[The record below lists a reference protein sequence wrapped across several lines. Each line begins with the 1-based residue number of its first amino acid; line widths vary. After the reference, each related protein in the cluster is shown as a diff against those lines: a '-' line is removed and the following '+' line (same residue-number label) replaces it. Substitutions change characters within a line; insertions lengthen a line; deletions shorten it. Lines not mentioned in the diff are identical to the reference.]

1 MKLDAHY
8 GMLPLGA
15 FEHCGDKRIKPQGG
29 GGFIGDI
36 VGGAVD
42 IVGDVVGGVGDVVG
56 DAVDVVKDAGSW
68 VDDKVNEEI
77 PGGWYTVAAATGAYY
92 APEIAAAMGT
102 EAGAAGAA
110 TAAETAGAAEA
121 ASAAGSGFGLNPAST
136 GGFGLG
142 TSTAGTGINT
152 GALGGMEW
160 LGGAGTLAEGTAGLT
175 AGQIANAGMAG
186 SIGSNASSGLG
197 YLGGAS
203 SLPTGTAG
211 ITGVTST
218 PILDGITDTAKKTAD
233 LLSGGQPQSGNT
245 AYLLAKGLSGG
256 QESSPIG
263 YNMNQ
268 SPFTFTAQQPIQG
281 AYNQQTSPLNISD
294 QTKNLANLLR
304 NI

>member
-42 IVGDVVGGVGDVVG
+42 IVGDVVGGVGDVVSG
-56 DAVDVVKDAGSW
+56 AVDVVKDAGSW

-77 PGGWYTVAAATGAYY
+77 PGGWYTVAAVTGAT
-92 APEIAAAMGT
+92 MGMPT
-102 EAGAAGAA
+102 DLGLSEAGAA
-110 TAAETAGAAEA
+110 TAGAETAG
-121 ASAAGSGFGLNPAST
+121 AAGSGFGLNPAST
-136 GGFGLG
+136 GGFGLS

-152 GALGGMEW
+152 GVLGGMEY
-160 LGGAGTLAEGTAGLT
+160 LGGAGSLGAGTAGLT
-175 AGQIANAGMAG
+175 ASQIANAGMAG
-186 SIGSNASSGLG
+186 SVGSNASSGLG

-203 SLPTGTAG
+203 SLPSGTAG

-218 PILDGITDTAKKTAD
+218 PFFDSLGDAAKNVGD
-233 LLSGGQPQSGNT
+233 LLGGGQQQQGGLNT
-245 AYLLAKGLSGG
+245 AYMLAKGLSGG
-256 QESSPIG
+256 QENAPIG

-304 NI
+304 NT

>member
-1 MKLDAHY
+1 MKLNAHY

-42 IVGDVVGGVGDVVG
+42 IVGDVVGGVGDVVS

-77 PGGWYTVAAATGAYY
+77 PGGWYTVAAVTGAT
-92 APEIAAAMGT
+92 MGMPPT
-102 EAGAAGAA
+102 GLESTAG
-110 TAAETAGAAEA
+110 TAGAAEA
-121 ASAAGSGFGLNPAST
+121 AGAAGSGFGLNPAST
-136 GGFGLG
+136 GGFGLS

-152 GALGGMEW
+152 GVLGGMEY
-160 LGGAGTLAEGTAGLT
+160 LGGAGSLNAGTTGLT

-186 SIGSNASSGLG
+186 SVGSNASSGLG

-218 PILDGITDTAKKTAD
+218 PFLNSLGDAAKSVGD
-233 LLSGGQPQSGNT
+233 LLGGGQQQQGGSNT
-245 AYLLAKGLSGG
+245 AYMLAKGLSGG
-256 QESSPIG
+256 QENSPIG

-304 NI
+304 NT

>member
-1 MKLDAHY
+1 MRLDAHF
-8 GMLPLGA
+8 GVLPLGA
-15 FEHCGDKRIKPQGG
+15 FVHCGDKRIKPQGG

-42 IVGDVVGGVGDVVG
+42 IVGDVVGGVGDAVG
-56 DAVDVVKDAGSW
+56 DVVEAVGDAGSW
-68 VDDKVNEEI
+68 IDDKVNEEI
-77 PGGWYTVAAATGAYY
+77 PGGWYTVAAVTGAT
-92 APEIAAAMGT
+92 MGMPT
-102 EAGAAGAA
+102 DLGLSEAGAA
-110 TAAETAGAAEA
+110 TAGAETAG
-121 ASAAGSGFGLNPAST
+121 AAGSGFGLNPAST

-186 SIGSNASSGLG
+186 SVGSNASSGLG
-197 YLGGAS
+197 YLGGME
-203 SLPTGTAG
+203 SLPSGTAG

-218 PILDGITDTAKKTAD
+218 PFLDTLGDAAKSVGD
-233 LLSGGQPQSGNT
+233 LLGGGQQQGGSNT

-256 QESSPIG
+256 QEASPIG

-281 AYNQQTSPLNISD
+281 TYNQQASPLNISD

-304 NI
+304 NS

>member
-36 VGGAVD
+36 VDTVGDVVGGAVD
-42 IVGDVVGGVGDVVG
+42 IVD
-56 DAVDVVKDAGSW
+56 DAVDWVDETVQDAGQW
-68 VDDKVNEEI
+68 IDDKVNEEI

-92 APEIAAAMGT
+92 APEIAAAMGA
-102 EAGAAGAA
+102 EAGATTAA
-110 TAAETAGAAEA
+110 TAGAETAG
-121 ASAAGSGFGLNPAST
+121 AAGSGFGLNPAST
-136 GGFGLG
+136 SGFGLG

-186 SIGSNASSGLG
+186 SVGSNASSGLG
-197 YLGGAS
+197 YLGGME
-203 SLPTGTAG
+203 SLPSGTAG

-218 PILDGITDTAKKTAD
+218 PFLDTLGDAAKNVGD
-233 LLSGGQPQSGNT
+233 LLGGGQQQGGSNT

-256 QESSPIG
+256 QENAPIG

-281 AYNQQTSPLNISD
+281 AYNQQPSPLNISD

-304 NI
+304 NT

>member
-42 IVGDVVGGVGDVVG
+42 IVGDVVGGVGDVVS

-77 PGGWYTVAAATGAYY
+77 PGGWYTVAAVTGAT
-92 APEIAAAMGT
+92 MGMPPT
-102 EAGAAGAA
+102 GLESTAG
-110 TAAETAGAAEA
+110 TAGAAEA
-121 ASAAGSGFGLNPAST
+121 AGAAGSGFGLNPAST
-136 GGFGLG
+136 GGFGLS
-142 TSTAGTGINT
+142 TSTAGTGLNT
-152 GALGGMEW
+152 SALNSMGY
-160 LGGAGTLAEGTAGLT
+160 LGGAGNLAAGTAGLT

-186 SIGSNASSGLG
+186 SVGSNASSGLG

-218 PILDGITDTAKKTAD
+218 PFLNSLGDAAKNVGD
-233 LLSGGQPQSGNT
+233 LLGGGQQQQGGSNT
-245 AYLLAKGLSGG
+245 AYMLAKGLSGG
-256 QESSPIG
+256 QENSPIG

-304 NI
+304 NT

>member
-42 IVGDVVGGVGDVVG
+42 IVGDVVGGVGDVVS

-77 PGGWYTVAAATGAYY
+77 PGGWYTVAAVTGAT
-92 APEIAAAMGT
+92 MGMPT
-102 EAGAAGAA
+102 DLGLSEAGAA

-186 SIGSNASSGLG
+186 SLGSNASSGLG
-197 YLGGAS
+197 YLGGAE
-203 SLPTGTAG
+203 SLPSGTAG

-218 PILDGITDTAKKTAD
+218 PILDGITDAAKKTAD
-233 LLSGGQPQSGNT
+233 LLSGGQQQGGSNT
-245 AYLLAKGLSGG
+245 AYMLAKGLSGG
-256 QESSPIG
+256 QENAPIG

-304 NI
+304 NT